1 MSFLTCVCMH
11 TSICL
16 HVGAPRRLML
26 AAVGLKSGKGTLSGI
41 LLAWKT
47 GWPCGGSEERV
58 DTHLGVR
65 ASAPGVC
72 YESPACPGSRSPQD
86 ALGVPSMAKTGFEV

>member
-26 AAVGLKSGKGTLSGI
+26 AAVGLKSGKGDPLRNPLSMEDW
-41 LLAWKT
+41 LAMW
-47 GWPCGGSEERV
+47 GLRG
-58 DTHLGVR
+58 
-65 ASAPGVC
+65 
-72 YESPACPGSRSPQD
+72 ESRHPPRSQGLYSRSV
-86 ALGVPSMAKTGFEV
+86 L

>member
-26 AAVGLKSGKGTLSGI
+26 AAVGLKSGNGDPLRNPLSMEDW
-41 LLAWKT
+41 LA
-47 GWPCGGSEERV
+47 
-58 DTHLGVR
+58 
-65 ASAPGVC
+65 
-72 YESPACPGSRSPQD
+72 
-86 ALGVPSMAKTGFEV
+86 M